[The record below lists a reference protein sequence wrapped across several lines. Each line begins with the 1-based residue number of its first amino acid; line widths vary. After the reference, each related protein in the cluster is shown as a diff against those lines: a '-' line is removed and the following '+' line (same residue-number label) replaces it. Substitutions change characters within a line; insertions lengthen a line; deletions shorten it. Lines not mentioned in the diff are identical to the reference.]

1 MHDTKVNL
9 ELLIIGESIDQRT
22 PEEAATRRPWN
33 DAEKPHVYR
42 IAVEPG
48 VSFMLGGTSYV
59 LSHETGK
66 VVKSDV

>member
-1 MHDTKVNL
+1 MSDSKVNI
-9 ELLIIGESIDQRT
+9 ELLIIGNSIDQRT
-22 PEEAATRRPWN
+22 PEEAAGKRPWN

-48 VSFMLGGTSYV
+48 VSFTLGGTSYV
-59 LSHETGK
+59 LSCETGK